1 MDEYI
6 LRRNVEKL
14 GRFAPVLV
22 DVNGNVIDGF
32 HRIAFDPAWKHEFR
46 TVVKSVD

>member
-1 MDEYI
+1 MYEYI

-14 GRFAPVLV
+14 SRFAPILI

-32 HRIAFDPAWKHEFR
+32 HRMVFDLAWKHEFR